1 MSGSVSGREHGQE
14 QAVDA
19 PRVSTAAPV
28 PSATANVLALQQAA
42 GNQAVAGLMQR
53 APTFWDRVGMFFGAK
68 TYEATVA
75 GEKVIV
81 ASEAEE
87 KDAAR
92 IIKNISS
99 SYGIDVSSLKAMKA
113 LKGGNKSAPKAM
125 LDKIKTRPWL
135 YRELRAVERALKH
148 FSRVLGAAR
157 AFSTRAAAPQELVAI
172 GKLETR
178 LGVKEGKTVW
188 KPSVMGTYFGSYQT
202 FAMYKHGETATPD
215 FADLDKQIEGTAVH
229 EIAHGIFDYAEADW
243 VKTFDYWRDADTA
256 SGKKDAEPPPTD
268 YGQTSAGEDLAES
281 VMLYFL
287 DRPRL
292 EKSSPKRCAFI
303 QGLVEGWTP
312 KPPEPP
318 KGDFPLPEK
327 DPETM
332 LA

>member
-1 MSGSVSGREHGQE
+1 VSGRERGQE
-14 QAVDA
+14 RAAVRARGPEATPPA
-19 PRVSTAAPV
+19 PGV
-28 PSATANVLALQQAA
+28 ANILALQEAA
-42 GNQAVAGLMQR
+42 GNQAVAGLIQR

-87 KDAAR
+87 KDAGR
-92 IIKNISS
+92 IIRSISS
-99 SYGIDVSSLKAMKA
+99 SYGIDVSSVKAMKA
-113 LKGGNKSAPKAM
+113 LKGVNKSAPKNM
-125 LDKIKTRPWL
+125 LDKIKSRPWL
-135 YRELRAVERALKH
+135 YRELKAVERALRH

-215 FADLDKQIEGTAVH
+215 FADIDKQIEGTAVH

-243 VKTFDYWRDADTA
+243 VKTFDYWLDADTA
-256 SGKKDAEPPPTD
+256 SGKAGAEAPPTD
-268 YGQTSAGEDLAES
+268 YGQTSAAEDLAES

-303 QGLVEGWTP
+303 RGLIEGWTP

-318 KGDFPLPEK
+318 KGDFPVPEK

>member
-1 MSGSVSGREHGQE
+1 MSAPQHEREPR
-14 QAVDA
+14 QAADREPARAAREAAVAPDA
-19 PRVSTAAPV
+19 AGLV
-28 PSATANVLALQQAA
+28 ALQRAA
-42 GNQAVAGLMQR
+42 GNRAVAALIQR

-92 IIKNISS
+92 IIKHISS
-99 SYGIDVSSLKAMKA
+99 SYGIDVSSVKAMKA

-148 FSRVLGAAR
+148 FSRVLGASR

-229 EIAHGIFDYAEADW
+229 EIAHGIFDYAEGDW
-243 VKTFDYWRDADTA
+243 LKTFDYWLDADTA
-256 SGKKDAEPPPTD
+256 SGKAGAEAPPTD
-268 YGQTSAGEDLAES
+268 YGQTSVGEDLAES
-281 VMLYFL
+281 VMLFFL
-287 DRPRL
+287 DRSRL
-292 EKSSPKRCAFI
+292 EKSCPKRCAFI

-312 KPPEPP
+312 KPPKPP
-318 KGDFPLPEK
+318 VGDFPVPEK